1 MGTGVTLAVLPPET
15 FARCGHPDDY
25 GRHAASVTT
34 DLAGITGSTRNRTLL
49 CIFLARNLLRGCGL
63 LFPKDGLGKFY
74 D

>member
-15 FARCGHPDDY
+15 FCSPRRSGFMRSSRSERD
-25 GRHAASVTT
+25 
-34 DLAGITGSTRNRTLL
+34 NRFGWQLQVRLEIERTVHY
-49 CIFLARNLLRGCGL
+49 LARNLLRGCFL

>member
-15 FARCGHPDDY
+15 FARRGDPDYY
-25 GRHAASVTT
+25 GAHAASVTT
-34 DLAGITGSTRNRTLL
+34 DLAGITGSTRNRTHCALFWL
-49 CIFLARNLLRGCGL
+49 TTSCEAAFL